1 MVQRGSI
8 DYYSYLHNHQLGGK
22 IEEDIPWSGMDQ
34 TTRYDIFWKDSQI
47 LRVSSTHG
55 VLTFGIEPTTT
66 LSNRT

>member
-1 MVQRGSI
+1 M
-8 DYYSYLHNHQLGGK
+8 GGK

-66 LSNRT
+66 LSNRM

>member
-47 LRVSSTHG
+47 LRDFQASTLWQNYEG
-55 VLTFGIEPTTT
+55 TTIIF
-66 LSNRT
+66 